1 MCPTRRHFVR
11 FKDKVAFISGA
22 GASSPGWSN
31 GKAVSLLLAREGAK
45 IFALDRSPEFLA
57 ETIDAVRAEGGECVS
72 HTADVTKE
80 AEIKTAVDRCMAAFG
95 RIDVL
100 FNNVGLQALGGPED
114 IEEEVWDRLM
124 NANIKSM
131 YLTCRH
137 VLPVMSRQRRGVI
150 VNNSSL
156 AAISF
161 LYPSVAYSTSKGAV
175 DAFTRN
181 VAIQYAGKG
190 IRVVSVR
197 PGLMATPRITSRMK
211 VQFGDGYE
219 EALNERN
226 KIVPMGS
233 MGDAW
238 DVANA
243 VAFLASD
250 DAKYITATELVVDGG
265 LSASALGYPWAD
277 NEKNL

>member
-1 MCPTRRHFVR
+1 MR
-11 FKDKVAFISGA
+11 FKDKVAFIAGA

-31 GKAVSLLLAREGAK
+31 GKAVSVLLAREGAA
-45 IFALDRSPEFLA
+45 IFALDHSAAFVA
-57 ETIDAVRAEGGECVS
+57 ETIEAIKAEGGTCTA

-80 AEIKTAVDRCMAAFG
+80 AEVKAAVARCIDEYG
-95 RIDVL
+95 RIDIL
-100 FNNVGLQALGGPED
+100 FNNVGLQAIGGPED

-137 VLPVMSRQRRGVI
+137 ILPVMVKQKSGVI
-150 VNNSSL
+150 VNNSSM

-161 LYPSVAYSTSKGAV
+161 LYPSIAYSSSKGAV

-181 VAIQYAGKG
+181 VAVQYAGKG
-190 IRVVSVR
+190 IRVVAVR
-197 PGLMATPRITSRMK
+197 PGLMATPRITNRMK
-211 VQFGDGYE
+211 AKFGQAYA
-219 EALNERN
+219 EALDARN
-226 KIVPMGS
+226 KIVPMGY

-238 DVANA
+238 DVAKA

-250 DAKYITATELVVDGG
+250 DAKYITATELVIDGG
-265 LSASALGYPWAD
+265 LSASALGHPWSD
-277 NEKNL
+277 EEKNL